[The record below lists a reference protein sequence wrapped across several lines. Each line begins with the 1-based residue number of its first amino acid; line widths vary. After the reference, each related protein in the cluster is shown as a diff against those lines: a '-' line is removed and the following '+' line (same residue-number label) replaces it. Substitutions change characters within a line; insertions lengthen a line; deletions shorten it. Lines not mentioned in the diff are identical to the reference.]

1 MALWALAW
9 LMKEGPVWGKIE
21 LLGFGWSMMK
31 KVVGFGPNLCLVII
45 PIGAQ
50 LSYYVLHT
58 SHKC

>member
-1 MALWALAW
+1 VELCSIWALLAW
-9 LMKEGPVWGKIE
+9 SFAPKLVG
-21 LLGFGWSMMK
+21 LK
-31 KVVGFGPNLCLVII
+31 KVTYLFGPNLCLVII